1 MSAPVD
7 DAAPT
12 MEVDTSSAGESN
24 RNKPYFGTTRYFNN
38 IEPTVPCSKTLSELF
53 EEYKPDLLIADGSN
67 APWSSY
73 RWEKTCKKY
82 KVPFYDTRKK
92 GGLKINL
99 GNEE

>member
-53 EEYKPDLLIADGSN
+53 EEYKTFSLLKKKDEMSSN
-67 APWSSY
+67 
-73 RWEKTCKKY
+73 
-82 KVPFYDTRKK
+82 
-92 GGLKINL
+92 
-99 GNEE
+99 